1 MAENDI
7 ASIDISDA
15 YPYLSNGQTYYIVVW
30 SPYFPNNYDWNWFLG
45 DPVPFTVG
53 DWVTPPDPEWQLGDV
68 NHDGEVDVLDVTMM
82 ISYILGE
89 NPEGFYLSEAN
100 VDGDAEG
107 AIDVADVTATIAIIL
122 GGE

>member
-1 MAENDI
+1 M
-7 ASIDISDA
+7 
-15 YPYLSNGQTYYIVVW
+15 
-30 SPYFPNNYDWNWFLG
+30 
-45 DPVPFTVG
+45 G
-53 DWVTPPDPEWQLGDV
+53 DWPTPPEPEFPLGDV

-89 NPEGFYLSEAN
+89 NPEGFYLDVAN

-107 AIDVADVTATIAIIL
+107 AIDVGDVTATIAIIL